1 MIVVSD
7 TSVIT
12 ALIQIGRVELLSELF
27 GIVVIPQAVA
37 AELAVCHVGLPAWIQ
52 VKKAR
57 SRQIVG
63 KWTEALDSG
72 ETEAI
77 ALALEL
83 SADFLL
89 IDEKAGRAAA
99 QSAGLDVVGV
109 LGVMS
114 EAKRAGLVSN
124 VADMI
129 RELREIASFRISRAL
144 ELRVLRDA
152 GEA

>member
-27 GIVVIPQAVA
+27 GTVVIPQAVA
-37 AELAVCHVGLPAWIQ
+37 AELAVCHVGLPTWIKVREVRGKQ
-52 VKKAR
+52 TVR
-57 SRQIVG
+57 
-63 KWTEALDSG
+63 KWTEALDAG
-72 ETEAI
+72 ESEAI

-114 EAKRAGLVSN
+114 LAKRADLVSS
-124 VADMI
+124 VSEMI

-144 ELRVLRDA
+144 EIRVLRDA

>member
-27 GIVVIPQAVA
+27 GTVVIPQAVA

-52 VKKAR
+52 VREVR
-57 SRQIVG
+57 SRRTVRQ
-63 KWTEALDSG
+63 WADALDAG
-72 ETEAI
+72 ESEAI
-77 ALALEL
+77 TLALEL
-83 SADFLL
+83 SANFLL

-99 QSAGLDVVGV
+99 QKAGLDVVGV
-109 LGVMS
+109 LGVLS
-114 EAKRAGLVSN
+114 EAKRAGLVSS